1 MYSAAVLLCAGV
13 TLNPRDE
20 ASSFSIANVDVV
32 DTACL
37 QETFHRAF
45 NFSRRRAFPSNNP
58 AVFAIG
64 FQSERKRSQLF
75 REDLRLVIAGARF
88 GVNEDRSRRRV
99 FIEALE
105 WV

>member
-1 MYSAAVLLCAGV
+1 MYSATVLRCAGIA
-13 TLNPRDE
+13 LNPRDE
-20 ASSFSIANVDVV
+20 ASSFSIANVDVA
-32 DTACL
+32 DTSCL
-37 QETFHRAF
+37 QEPFHGDF
-45 NFSRRRAFPSNNP
+45 NFSRRRTFPGNNP

-64 FQSERKRSQLF
+64 FQSERKEPQLL

-88 GVNEDRSRRRV
+88 GVNENRSRRRV